1 MKFVKVPLERVGALI
16 GPEGRTKGTIESR
29 LKVRLTIQSDEGD
42 VTIEP
47 SPDADP
53 LSEIKAESVVRAVGR
68 GFSPDAAYKLFGD
81 DYYLTL
87 IDLHD
92 FVPRNKEHVRRVT
105 ARLVGTGGK
114 TRKIVEDLSE
124 AKIVIYGHTVGIIGG
139 FEESDVAREAVEMIL
154 TGSEHSTVYRF
165 LEHKRREQK
174 MAKWGV

>member
-1 MKFVKVPLERVGALI
+1 MKFVKVPLERIGALI
-16 GPEGRTKGTIESR
+16 GPEGRTKGAIERR
-29 LKVRLTIQSDEGD
+29 LSVRLLIDSGEGD

-47 SPDADP
+47 HANADP
-53 LSEIKAESVVRAVGR
+53 LAELKAESVVRALGR
-68 GFSPDAAYKLFGD
+68 GFSPEAAFLLFND
-81 DYYLTL
+81 ENYLML

-92 FVPRNKEHVRRVT
+92 FVGRSKDHIRRVT

-114 TRKIVEDLSE
+114 TRRIVEDLSE
-124 AKIVIYGHTVGIIGG
+124 AKVVIYGHTVGIIGG
-139 FEESDVAREAVEMIL
+139 FEESNVAREAVEMIL